1 MNKKDLASKLKLAS
15 DDHLYVKV
23 KSFIEVDTLNRRVRR
38 IILQLPRL
46 KELIIKNSDERK
58 LLKTNIEAA
67 KNLTEDEYESRE
79 EFISERRKL
88 LKESRILLLQLRAV
102 ETEKN
107 VLAERKNDMIEAIE
121 RLTEK
126 SRSIVD
132 TLYIQSE

>member
-1 MNKKDLASKLKLAS
+1 M
-15 DDHLYVKV
+15 
-23 KSFIEVDTLNRRVRR
+23 RR

-58 LLKTNIEAA
+58 ALKLNIEAA
-67 KNLTEDEYESRE
+67 KNLTQDEYETRE

-102 ETEKN
+102 ESEKN
-107 VLAERKNDMIEAIE
+107 VLGGRKDDMIEAIE

-132 TLYIQSE
+132 TLYVHSEQVSEE